1 MTVKLEVSTNAN
13 NNLVS
18 KVINNSNKV
27 KEKIRVW

>member
-1 MTVKLEVSTNAN
+1 MTVKLEVSINAN

-27 KEKIRVW
+27 KENIKV